1 MELQGLR
8 CYEFLVLKVI
18 GLARKKL
25 KKHPMEMTD
34 EEALRH
40 LFHPKI
46 VRAVKKHLKEQEEEN
61 GEPKAGK

>member
-1 MELQGLR
+1 M
-8 CYEFLVLKVI
+8 
-18 GLARKKL
+18 ARKKL

-46 VRAVKKHLKEQEEEN
+46 VRAIKKHLKEQDEREKKAEERTKK
-61 GEPKAGK
+61 GR

>member
-1 MELQGLR
+1 MP
-8 CYEFLVLKVI
+8 
-18 GLARKKL
+18 RKRL

-46 VRAVKKHLKEQEEEN
+46 VQAVKKHVKEQEAKSE
-61 GEPKAGK
+61 KRISRKQQ

>member
-1 MELQGLR
+1 M
-8 CYEFLVLKVI
+8 
-18 GLARKKL
+18 ARKKL

-46 VRAVKKHLKEQEEEN
+46 VRAVKKHLKEQESES
-61 GEPKAGK
+61 GKPQSRKQQ

>member
-1 MELQGLR
+1 M
-8 CYEFLVLKVI
+8 
-18 GLARKKL
+18 ARKKL

-46 VRAVKKHLKEQEEEN
+46 VRAVKKYLKGQEDKN
-61 GEPKAGK
+61 GK